1 VRRVAWF
8 CVVIDTDDE
17 EVANRWLTT
26 VATAMDRFARE
37 AADICSDKLSVVE
50 TDAGQSIPVDQQPDV

>member
-8 CVVIDTDDE
+8 CVVIDTEDE

-26 VATAMDRFARE
+26 VNTAVDRFARE
-37 AADICSDKLSVVE
+37 AADICGPELDVVE
-50 TDAGQSIPVDQQPDV
+50 VEAGQSIPVPSNPDV